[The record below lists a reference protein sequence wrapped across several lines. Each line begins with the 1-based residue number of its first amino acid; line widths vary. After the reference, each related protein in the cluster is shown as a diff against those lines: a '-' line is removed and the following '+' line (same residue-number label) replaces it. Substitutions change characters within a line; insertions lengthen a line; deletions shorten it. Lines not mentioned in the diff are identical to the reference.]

1 MLPGM
6 LHVSALHDRCGQ
18 ILCIGALRTFSILL
32 AAHIKC
38 KCCWFCLQVTLA
50 TSKTTLSDAD
60 VFNLVASTITSG
72 KHPAD
77 LNGVYFLLT
86 SKDVA
91 QGSARSN
98 FCGSY
103 CGWHTHGSVAGVGN
117 IKYSWVGESGLCSVQ
132 AQWIN
137 PAVYLLAACS
147 CFVC

>member
-1 MLPGM
+1 MFQHCMIGVARY
-6 LHVSALHDRCGQ
+6 HVLEHSERSAYCLQLTSNASVAG
-18 ILCIGALRTFSILL
+18 
-32 AAHIKC
+32 
-38 KCCWFCLQVTLA
+38 FCLQVTLA
-50 TSKTTLSDAD
+50 MSKTTLSDAD

-91 QGSARSN
+91 QGKARSN